1 VQEEILA
8 NNPSADLRVYAV
20 WFSMLPGDARS
31 AWEDG
36 VLADP
41 RVVEFWDEERIV
53 GEWFAGQVEGYHGIV
68 WDAYYLYGPEARW
81 DSAPS
86 PLIGSGVPVYH
97 VREALE
103 AQILPL
109 LR

>member
-1 VQEEILA
+1 
-8 NNPSADLRVYAV
+8 
-20 WFSMLPGDARS
+20 M
-31 AWEDG
+31 
-36 VLADP
+36 
-41 RVVEFWDEERIV
+41 
-53 GEWFAGQVEGYHGIV
+53 GEWFVGQVEGYQGIV

-81 DSAPS
+81 DSTPS

-109 LR
+109 LRE